1 MKRSL
6 MMGASLVVFILMGA
20 LTVMGGQMPMGSPG
34 GAQEPPSEQAS
45 MRGRG
50 MMGMMCPMMGG
61 MMGGQMDPS
70 GMMSMMG
77 GQTDPTATARMLELR
92 GDLLKAMGEV
102 MLKHAKAME
111 AGQ

>member
-1 MKRSL
+1 MKRT
-6 MMGASLVVFILMGA
+6 MIVGACLLVLVLMGSP
-20 LTVMGGQMPMGSPG
+20 LVMGGQMPMGSQG
-34 GAQEPPSEQAS
+34 EQEPST
-45 MRGRG
+45 MGR
-50 MMGMMCPMMGG
+50 GMMCPMMGE

>member
-1 MKRSL
+1 MKRIVTI
-6 MMGASLVVFILMGA
+6 GAGLLALVLIGSPLVL
-20 LTVMGGQMPMGSPG
+20 GGQMPMGSQG
-34 GAQEPPSEQAS
+34 GAQEQPSGQQP
-45 MRGRG
+45 MMGRG

-61 MMGGQMDPS
+61 QMDPS
-70 GMMSMMG
+70 GMMGMMSMMG
-77 GQTDPTATARMLELR
+77 SGEKDPKAMARMLEFR